1 MKKYFVLAIL
11 SIALS
16 SCQIEDGTK
25 QPNYPVIKIEWDE
38 NIRGRLTP
46 YLFNDLITAQE
57 DDLSKLGAPRKGQ
70 IAFNLKT
77 KKLAWERLQTK
88 PGDGMSTVVYKGKA
102 ISFNATGV
110 IRVLND
116 DGTIYKT
123 IDKMI
128 EPDREGGG
136 DLSTTRV
143 ELYKNIVVIPLRH
156 YVVAY
161 NADQLVDET
170 KDPQP
175 IWQYAKKTEN
185 ESNYQILV
193 SNRIDPTT
201 GVAYLLHNGGDLG
214 EYKATNYFTAVDIL
228 TGKELWR
235 KLVFF
240 STRDIDRSGVVGANN
255 GMAVF
260 HLNGTN
266 QVIAYNTNGQKLW
279 ESEDM
284 ICPKGETSIFS
295 SLLVQDDFVVASP
308 FGDNCLTV
316 LEANS
321 GKKRFAFVSPL
332 DATFDQIP
340 LVLNGVMYA
349 NNSYLWAVDIKT
361 GQILGRSARMDN
373 LTQGNNG
380 TTLHDQATNQL
391 LVWGERL
398 TAYTPVR

>member
-1 MKKYFVLAIL
+1 MKKHIIFLSL

-16 SCQIEDGTK
+16 SCQIEGGTK
-25 QPNYPVIKIEWDE
+25 PSNYPVIKIEWDA
-38 NIRGRLTP
+38 NIKGYFTP
-46 YLFNDLITAQE
+46 YLFNQLITSE
-57 DDLSKLGAPRKGQ
+57 SIDSSILGGPRKGQ

-88 PGDGMSTVVYKGKA
+88 PGDGMSTVIYKGKA

-116 DGTIYKT
+116 DGTVYKT
-123 IDKMI
+123 IDKMV

-136 DLSTTRV
+136 DLFTTRV
-143 ELYKNIVVIPLRH
+143 ELYKNIVVIPLYQH
-156 YVVAY
+156 VVAY

-175 IWQYAKKTEN
+175 VWQYAKKVEN
-185 ESNYQILV
+185 GSDYQILA

-201 GVAYLLHNGGDLG
+201 GVAYFLHDSGDLG

-240 STRDIDRSGVVGANN
+240 STRDIDRRGIVGANN

-266 QVIAYNTNGQKLW
+266 QVIAYNTSGQKLW

-295 SLLVQDDFVVASP
+295 SLLVQDDFIVASP

-316 LEANS
+316 LEVNS

-332 DATFDQIP
+332 DATFSQTP

-361 GQILGRSARMDN
+361 GQILGRSAKMDN
-373 LTQGNNG
+373 LTQGHNG